1 MCGLRMIP
9 EKGPFAEL
17 WGLDPETV
25 FLNHGSFGA
34 APIAVREEQ
43 DRIRNDMEKDPVYF
57 VERRMKNLW
66 NSSIFELSR
75 FLNADPEGM
84 VFVTNATMG
93 VNTVLRSLK
102 LSPGDEI
109 IVPDHAYQACKNAI
123 DFVTGRS
130 GARTVI
136 VHVPF
141 RVDDDSEIIEPILS
155 AVTSRTVL
163 AMIDTVSSPTGV
175 RMPFESLVYLLQDR
189 GVDVLVDAAHGPGI
203 VPLDIS
209 ELNPAYITGNCHKW
223 MCTPKGSAFLHIRED
238 KRGRISPL
246 SIGHGYSS
254 DLPAAEKFRFEF
266 DWSGTRDPSP
276 WLCIPF
282 SIKYLGSQIKGG
294 WEEIMRK
301 NKEMIL
307 QGRELVCEAL
317 ETTAPTPDS
326 MISSMSSI
334 ELPGGGKVLPSPPD
348 GEPTHNLLY
357 DQYRIQVPIIAW
369 PIHGVKYIRISAHI
383 YNTKEEFEYLS
394 ESLKSILG
402 S

>member
-1 MCGLRMIP
+1 MIP
-9 EKGPFAEL
+9 EKGPLARL
-17 WGLDPETV
+17 WGLEPNTV

-34 APIAVREEQ
+34 SPIAVLEEQ
-43 DRIRNDMEKDPVYF
+43 DRIRNKMEEDPVYF
-57 VERRMKNLW
+57 VERKMKNLW
-66 NSSIFELSR
+66 EESIFELSR

-109 IVPDHAYQACKNAI
+109 IVTDHAYQACRNAI

-136 VHVPF
+136 VRIPF
-141 RVDDDSEIIEPILS
+141 RVVDESEIVEPILS
-155 AVTSRTVL
+155 GVTSRTVL
-163 AMIDTVSSPTGV
+163 AMIDTVSSPTGI
-175 RMPFESLVYLLQDR
+175 RMPFESLVYQLQDR

-203 VPLDIS
+203 VPLNIS
-209 ELNPAYITGNCHKW
+209 KLNPAYITGNCHKW
-223 MCTPKGSAFLHIRED
+223 LCTPKGSAFLHIRDD
-238 KRGRISPL
+238 KRMKISPL
-246 SIGHGYSS
+246 NIGHGYSS
-254 DLPAAEKFRFEF
+254 DLPVAEKFRFEF

-282 SIKYLGSQIKGG
+282 SIEYLGSQIKGG
-294 WEEIMRK
+294 WEGIMTK
-301 NKEMIL
+301 NKKMIL
-307 QGRELVCEAL
+307 QGRELLCEAL
-317 ETTAPTPDS
+317 GTTPPTPDH
-326 MISSMSSI
+326 MISSMSSV
-334 ELPGGGKVLPSPPD
+334 EFPWEGEVLPSPPN

-357 DQYRIQVPIIAW
+357 DEYRIQVPVISW
-369 PIHGVKYIRISAHI
+369 PIHCTKYIRISAQI
-383 YNTKEEFEYLS
+383 YNSKEEYEYLS

>member
-1 MCGLRMIP
+1 MIP
-9 EKGPFAEL
+9 GKGPLARL
-17 WGLDPETV
+17 WGLDPNTV

-34 APIAVREEQ
+34 VPIAVREEQ
-43 DRIRNDMEKDPVYF
+43 DRIRYEMERDPVYF

-66 NSSIFELSR
+66 EESIFELSR

-123 DFVTGRS
+123 DFVTWRS

-136 VHVPF
+136 VQVPF

-175 RMPFESLVYLLQDR
+175 RMPFESLVYQLQNR

-209 ELNPAYITGNCHKW
+209 KLNPAYITGNCHKW
-223 MCTPKGSAFLHIRED
+223 LCTPKGSAFLHIRED
-238 KRGRISPL
+238 KRAKISPL
-246 SIGHGYSS
+246 NIGHGYSS
-254 DLPAAEKFRFEF
+254 DLPVAEKFRFEF

-282 SIKYLGSQIKGG
+282 SIGYLGSQIKGG
-294 WEEIMRK
+294 WEEIMTK
-301 NKEMIL
+301 NKEMVL
-307 QGRELVCEAL
+307 QGRELLCEAL
-317 ETTAPTPDS
+317 GTTPPTPDS
-326 MISSMSSI
+326 MISSMSSV
-334 ELPGGGKVLPSPPD
+334 EFPGEGEVLPSPPD

-357 DQYRIQVPIIAW
+357 DEYRIQVPVISW
-369 PIHGVKYIRISAHI
+369 PIHNTKYIRISAHI